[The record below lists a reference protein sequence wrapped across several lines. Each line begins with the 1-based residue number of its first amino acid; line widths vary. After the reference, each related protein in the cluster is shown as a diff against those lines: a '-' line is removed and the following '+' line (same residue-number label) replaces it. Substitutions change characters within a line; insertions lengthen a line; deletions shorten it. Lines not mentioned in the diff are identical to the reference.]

1 LPPSRLT
8 KVEAIRQRK
17 CSFSAISLF
26 RQHIRIIFQK
36 HVHTSNGGAYAMQTK
51 GKDNKQQ
58 SNRQEKA
65 KPGYGD
71 KKLNGPDRPS
81 T

>member
-1 LPPSRLT
+1 ME
-8 KVEAIRQRK
+8 K
-17 CSFSAISLF
+17 
-26 RQHIRIIFQK
+26 
-36 HVHTSNGGAYAMQTK
+36 K

-58 SNRQEKA
+58 SKKFEET

-71 KKLNGPDRPS
+71 KKLKGPDRPS